1 VLGHNSATS
10 RWVDVVEMI
19 QAQEIEV
26 RSNSKEDKT
35 ETFLKSLDAYKKT
48 TGKGTAGT
56 LKPKHVLQAQ

>member
-48 TGKGTAGT
+48 TGKTSAGT
-56 LKPKHVLQAQ
+56 